1 MGRNGRGTKI
11 TYEIHKIFILFFFVQ
26 KTMRSFAGMMKS
38 TDVHCVMRES
48 LCGRHWLQPGVPTRF
63 TNPVYHSVYD
73 LIKVNK
79 CTCPDVLRF
88 LQNHENLKCQRKD
101 PDWLKRDR
109 NELKNKYQ
117 NQGFRPTSGLFA
129 GYEISAEDTCHDV
142 GVIVRVCCWH
152 LRVNQCSISYGRHIK
167 KKQVTS
173 YALQTEKQNKKKRNN
188 FYLFQ
193 YAWYIWKWK

>member
-1 MGRNGRGTKI
+1 MAEEQKLPTKF
-11 TYEIHKIFILFFFVQ
+11 TKYLFYFFSCRKQCAHLQVWWSQ
-26 KTMRSFAGMMKS
+26 QMNIAWCGSHCAGVTGS
-38 TDVHCVMRES
+38 
-48 LCGRHWLQPGVPTRF
+48 
-63 TNPVYHSVYD
+63 NPVFHSVYD

-152 LRVNQCSISYGRHIK
+152 LRVNQCSISYGSHIK

-193 YAWYIWKWK
+193 YAWYIWQWK

>member
-1 MGRNGRGTKI
+1 MVWWSLQMYTAWCGS
-11 TYEIHKIFILFFFVQ
+11 HC
-26 KTMRSFAGMMKS
+26 AGVTGS
-38 TDVHCVMRES
+38 NPVF
-48 LCGRHWLQPGVPTRF
+48 QPGVPTRF

-88 LQNHENLKCQRKD
+88 LQNHENLKCQPKD

-167 KKQVTS
+167 KKTS
-173 YALQTEKQNKKKRNN
+173 YIICVTDGKTK
-188 FYLFQ
+188 
-193 YAWYIWKWK
+193 

>member
-1 MGRNGRGTKI
+1 MPKKLDFRIKMGRNGRGTKI

-167 KKQVTS
+167 KKTS
-173 YALQTEKQNKKKRNN
+173 YIICVTDGKTK
-188 FYLFQ
+188 
-193 YAWYIWKWK
+193 